1 MHRRPHRRD
10 DGTVRRAAWG
20 GESAEAAE
28 GPGERYGRGE
38 PAAPSRSTVALPS
51 AYHTHH
57 TAPLDIFY
65 APPNTI
71 SAREPPTRWE
81 QSSSTAHVVADP
93 LGRLETA
100 WQRWSGQDA
109 RAPSPAPS
117 AAAPLH
123 TEALRSVIHH
133 GLSSQ
138 RKFQFAFRPQG
149 GTYGETVRDRL
160 QNFRTLFGLLHDD
173 EVLPLTLDGVA
184 LARRLLASTPPA
196 RGGPAILQTQA
207 AAAATWTTTSSML
220 KAPLDEPLPSP
231 PASSSLTSPGR
242 ESPGTPRQKRRSP
255 SSGSSSLATEQVS
268 PWSLLPRPT
277 GTAAGGGTAVT
288 TTVTTV
294 TVEGTEGSAAAAAAA
309 IAHREIT
316 RVAVERRVREHYRY
330 PPAHPVRNVI
340 RRHRTIYEAACF
352 CNAFLEA
359 VARDT
364 IWLAH
369 GRIRP
374 PPEPEQVPS
383 EPVVRR
389 SLSHKLAEEQATLI
403 SKTPELWDR
412 IEPRLRQ
419 TNLPPE
425 ELSASGMPVLPPTPP
440 RLAEPPT
447 QPKRARQQQ
456 SRRYAATVA
465 EALPHSLQRTPTAL
479 PPASRTRPRSILPEP
494 LLLSETPPRE
504 TSDLSAVHRTSIAL
518 PTSMFTG
525 MYEAVPEA
533 PPTEMPLFSRG
544 ARGSTSPER
553 YLAYRETRSFL
564 PTTRTAV
571 AERSLAGTAQESAEA
586 TPQYGSHAEH
596 VQQLQ
601 RIIEGLGTLRAQRT
615 TPPDTATASAAAAA
629 IPSTSAAEPPEAHAQ
644 LVSYWRHFSHGGSNG
659 GGSTDESDLS

>member
-10 DGTVRRAAWG
+10 DGTVRRPEWG
-20 GESAEAAE
+20 GESAQAAE
-28 GPGERYGRGE
+28 EPEERYGRGE
-38 PAAPSRSTVALPS
+38 LAAPSRSTVALPS
-51 AYHTHH
+51 AYHIHP

-65 APPNTI
+65 APPSVT
-71 SAREPPTRWE
+71 SARAPPTRWE
-81 QSSSTAHVVADP
+81 QSSSTVHVVADP
-93 LGRLETA
+93 LGQLETA
-100 WQRWSGQDA
+100 WQRSRGQGA
-109 RAPSPAPS
+109 RVLSPLPSSSS
-117 AAAPLH
+117 AAAPPH

-138 RKFQFAFRPQG
+138 RKFQFAFRPKG

-173 EVLPLTLDGVA
+173 EALPMTLDGVA

-207 AAAATWTTTSSML
+207 ATAAAAWTPTSSML
-220 KAPLDEPLPSP
+220 KAPLDEPSPP

-242 ESPGTPRQKRRSP
+242 ESPETPRQKRRSP

-268 PWSLLPRPT
+268 PWSLLPRST
-277 GTAAGGGTAVT
+277 STTAGGGTAVT
-288 TTVTTV
+288 ATATTVTM
-294 TVEGTEGSAAAAAAA
+294 EGTEGSAAAAAAA

-316 RVAVERRVREHYRY
+316 RLAVERRVREHYRY

-456 SRRYAATVA
+456 SRQYAAAVA
-465 EALPHSLQRTPTAL
+465 EAPPHSLQRT

-494 LLLSETPPRE
+494 LLLSDTPPRE
-504 TSDLSAVHRTSIAL
+504 TSEPSAVYRTSVTPPASL
-518 PTSMFTG
+518 FAG

-544 ARGSTSPER
+544 ARGSTSSER
-553 YLAYRETRSFL
+553 HLAYRETRSLL
-564 PTTRTAV
+564 PTARTAV
-571 AERSLAGTAQESAEA
+571 AERSQAGTALASAEA
-586 TPQYGSHAEH
+586 MPQYGSHAEH

-644 LVSYWRHFSHGGSNG
+644 LVSYWRHFSRRGSNG